1 MLVLG
6 AVICTQLWAGNG
18 PRAADRPPRA
28 ATRIHRLFIGGSLMS
43 LLQKLNSL
51 CAMAHNIR
59 ATSIII
65 FIFVIFYFCQG
76 SSAGGATK
84 AVGQLTAPLCPGGA
98 PDNSLAFQRRVSEPK
113 ERSVPKGRLR
123 ATSVLSRPF
132 GTRVSVLASPAL
144 KRRAIARCPSGT
156 KLPRPMPDA
165 SNRTRNKLRP
175 GADMLARKDRH
186 Y

>member
-1 MLVLG
+1 
-6 AVICTQLWAGNG
+6 
-18 PRAADRPPRA
+18 
-28 ATRIHRLFIGGSLMS
+28 MS

-123 ATSVLSRPF
+123 ATSIFSRPF
-132 GTRVSVLASPAL
+132 GTRVSALASPAL
-144 KRRAIARCPSGT
+144 KRRMSLRDKTPAAHAPRFQSHPS
-156 KLPRPMPDA
+156 
-165 SNRTRNKLRP
+165 P
-175 GADMLARKDRH
+175 GAWPRYGDPGR
-186 Y
+186 